1 MKTIVE
7 HISGTWSGDDYLYL
21 YPYLYVYVCT
31 NLFTRR
37 GSNSMFIFV
46 CVDKL
51 ERHKVKTIVEH
62 LSELDQVM
70 SYIYLYIYRSIHLYI
85 YTNLQTRST
94 RWCSNV

>member
-1 MKTIVE
+1 
-7 HISGTWSGDDYLYL
+7 
-21 YPYLYVYVCT
+21 
-31 NLFTRR
+31 
-37 GSNSMFIFV
+37 MFIFV

-94 RWCSNV
+94 R